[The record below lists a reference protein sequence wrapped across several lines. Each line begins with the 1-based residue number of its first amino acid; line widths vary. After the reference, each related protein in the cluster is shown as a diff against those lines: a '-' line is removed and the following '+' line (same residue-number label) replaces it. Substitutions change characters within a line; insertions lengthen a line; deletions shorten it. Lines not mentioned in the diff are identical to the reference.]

1 MKNGGTETI
10 SGILLVKTI
19 IFPLNIVRVQS
30 WVQRLTVICLSIQ
43 FEPTEVSY
51 LAPLITE
58 KTVTGTKYDTFL
70 VFLTVGLNI
79 CGYLKSTWVPFNLLH
94 HERITQWGKNLKRYV
109 KCGWCD
115 MNCSY
120 TWVSSNLVKCI

>member
-19 IFPLNIVRVQS
+19 IFHLNIVR
-30 WVQRLTVICLSIQ
+30 VQRLTVICLSIQ

-79 CGYLKSTWVPFNLLH
+79 CGYLKST
-94 HERITQWGKNLKRYV
+94 
-109 KCGWCD
+109 
-115 MNCSY
+115 
-120 TWVSSNLVKCI
+120 